1 MKSANALAP
10 QVAGMKKAM
19 LRRSTW
25 VTSAPWPRSR
35 ERKLDSLL
43 GCRRPVRPFDLPPR
57 LEDDDRPLEREREA
71 DLGKR
76 AVAPT
81 HGDHGVSR
89 GDDGEVAGVPDP
101 ADHDVVEPRV
111 RAGARLAG
119 EDPDRRPACTLGA
132 SGGCG
137 HHFAEPAGHDRRAP
151 FREQTPDRLG
161 PLLVLGAAAD
171 DRNLNR
177 HAVTNAKTRPWQRN
191 GLSSPSTSAA
201 RMSRR

>member
-57 LEDDDRPLEREREA
+57 LEDDDRPL
-71 DLGKR
+71 
-76 AVAPT
+76 
-81 HGDHGVSR
+81 
-89 GDDGEVAGVPDP
+89 
-101 ADHDVVEPRV
+101 
-111 RAGARLAG
+111 
-119 EDPDRRPACTLGA
+119 
-132 SGGCG
+132 
-137 HHFAEPAGHDRRAP
+137 
-151 FREQTPDRLG
+151 
-161 PLLVLGAAAD
+161 LVLGAAAD
-171 DRNLNR
+171 DRSLNR
-177 HAVTNAKTRPWQRN
+177 RAVTDAKTRPWQRN
-191 GLSSPSTSAA
+191 ELSSPSTSAA